1 MIDLALR
8 NAILK
13 LDYKIL
19 EDKDMLGFYAE
30 NLVFN
35 ALKGFEGAI
44 ELSFYK
50 EQNREIDFVV
60 NLGGKRYLPIEVKY
74 RERIDNAAPIKYF
87 IEKYNQ
93 KFGIVVTKNFEQ
105 NKEDN
110 KLLLIP
116 LSVFLLF
123 F

>member
-1 MIDLALR
+1 MDLALR

-13 LDYKIL
+13 LGDKLL
-19 EDKDMLGFYAE
+19 EDKVMLGYYAE

-35 ALKGFEGAI
+35 ALRNFEGII

-50 EQNREIDFVV
+50 EKQRDIDFIV

-74 RERIDNAAPIKYF
+74 RDDIDDIASIRHF

-105 NKEDN
+105 NKEN
-110 KLLLIP
+110 NRLLFIP